1 MLRNRNTWA
10 LLVGFENGT
19 AAMENSMKSL
29 KKLKIGPSYD
39 PAILFMGIYLKGLKA
54 RSQKDI
60 FIPMVIAA
68 LCTVANMWKQP
79 KYPSTDE

>member
-1 MLRNRNTWA
+1 MLRNRNTCA
-10 LLVGFENGT
+10 LLVGFQNGA

-60 FIPMVIAA
+60 FILMFIAA
-68 LCTVANMWKQP
+68 LRTVGKMWKQP